1 MAGLGFELRKV
12 YNKGNFLAK
21 QKAYGYAGVVYVG
34 PMILGILLIL
44 SVVGL
49 SV

>member
-21 QKAYGYAGVVYVG
+21 QKAYGYAGIIYVG
-34 PMILGILLIL
+34 L
-44 SVVGL
+44 
-49 SV
+49 